1 MLWKVIVPNSKE
13 ILSTIGNIASPPPF
27 FFHTEGKK
35 RGGGNLK
42 LPVLRPT
49 TCGIEFQ
56 LIEIKNIYTES
67 NGMYRQA
74 IYIDWLWNMNYMYT
88 NNLNY

>member
-1 MLWKVIVPNSKE
+1 MNNSGMWFTARGVCFKHDRSVMKSNSPNSKE
-13 ILSTIGNIASPPPF
+13 ILSTSGNIASPPF

-35 RGGGNLK
+35 GGNLK

-49 TCGIEFQ
+49 ICGIEFQ

-67 NGMYRQA
+67 NGIHR
-74 IYIDWLWNMNYMYT
+74 
-88 NNLNY
+88 

>member
-1 MLWKVIVPNSKE
+1 MVRGLQLEGSVLNTTEVLWKVIVPNSKE
-13 ILSTIGNIASPPPF
+13 ILSTNGNIASPPF

-35 RGGGNLK
+35 GGNLK

-67 NGMYRQA
+67 NGIHR
-74 IYIDWLWNMNYMYT
+74 
-88 NNLNY
+88 